1 MAKEIEVP
9 NFLNYT
15 DCRKK
20 TGDTEKKEENKLSEI
35 ERESIINYAKGLNVL
50 EKELLLSQIS
60 TAELLA
66 HLITRILGT
75 ETKLREVQKKV
86 LETLQEE

>member
-20 TGDTEKKEENKLSEI
+20 TGDTEKKEEKKLSEI
-35 ERESIINYAKGLNVL
+35 ERESIVNYANGLSTEEMAL
-50 EKELLLSQIS
+50 FLSQVS
-60 TAELLA
+60 TATL
-66 HLITRILGT
+66 LGT
-75 ETKLREVQKKV
+75 LTIRSLETESKLKKLREKA
-86 LETLQEE
+86 LETL